1 MDNSKPILRLKS
13 RMLLKPAYCSV
24 YTSATTS
31 SISGIKVFLLEEA
44 LMTEEAQDL

>member
-13 RMLLKPAYCSV
+13 RTLLKPTYCSA

-31 SISGIKVFLLEEA
+31 SISCIKVFLLDEA
-44 LMTEEAQDL
+44 LMTEEA